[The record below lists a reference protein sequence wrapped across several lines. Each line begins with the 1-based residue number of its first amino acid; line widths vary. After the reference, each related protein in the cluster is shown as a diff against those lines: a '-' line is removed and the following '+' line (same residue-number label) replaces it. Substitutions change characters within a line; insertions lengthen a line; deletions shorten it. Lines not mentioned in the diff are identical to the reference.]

1 MQGLGCSAYVL
12 RPPLHRRH
20 SPSTARLFWLE
31 KKAAGL
37 WVKFW
42 VDDGIAD
49 RSFLGLHLI
58 TFLFADW
65 FLTKHRLS
73 AVA

>member
-1 MQGLGCSAYVL
+1 M
-12 RPPLHRRH
+12 HRRH
-20 SPSTARLFWLE
+20 SALDRKAVLAE

-58 TFLFADW
+58 TSLFADW
-65 FLTKHRLS
+65 FLTKHSWGLMLRFRFRVMPSLS
-73 AVA
+73 P